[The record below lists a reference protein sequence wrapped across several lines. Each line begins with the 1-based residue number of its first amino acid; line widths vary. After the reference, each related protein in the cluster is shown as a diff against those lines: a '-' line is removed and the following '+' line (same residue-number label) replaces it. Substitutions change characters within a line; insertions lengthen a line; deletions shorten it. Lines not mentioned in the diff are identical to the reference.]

1 MTMTNTRPSAENA
14 VEEKLKNM
22 YALQKVMSRIDEI
35 RTVRGELPLEVR
47 DLSDEVERLAV
58 RVTKMREE
66 AAAARLSANKYK
78 EERIQ
83 AQATITKIEG
93 QLEQVSNSREYDNLT
108 KEIEFQELEIQLR
121 EKLIREN
128 TARENELMAAI
139 AQNEEEKA
147 ARINDLDIKR
157 KELDDIIS
165 ENKAEEDRLREE
177 AKQLEEIIDPRLL
190 NAFKRI
196 RKGSRNGLAI
206 VALDRDSC
214 GGCFAKIPPQ
224 RRLDVAFH
232 KKVIV
237 CEYCGRI
244 LIDPELAGI
253 KVEKPVEEKKN
264 RRRRVARK
272 EEE

>member
-1 MTMTNTRPSAENA
+1 MTNTRPSAENA

-22 YALQKVMSRIDEI
+22 YALQKVMRRIDEI

-66 AAAARLSANKYK
+66 AAAARLSANKNK
-78 EERIQ
+78 DERIQ

>member
-1 MTMTNTRPSAENA
+1 MTNTRPSAENA

-121 EKLIREN
+121 
-128 TARENELMAAI
+128 
-139 AQNEEEKA
+139 
-147 ARINDLDIKR
+147 
-157 KELDDIIS
+157 
-165 ENKAEEDRLREE
+165 
-177 AKQLEEIIDPRLL
+177 
-190 NAFKRI
+190 
-196 RKGSRNGLAI
+196 
-206 VALDRDSC
+206 
-214 GGCFAKIPPQ
+214 
-224 RRLDVAFH
+224 
-232 KKVIV
+232 
-237 CEYCGRI
+237 
-244 LIDPELAGI
+244 
-253 KVEKPVEEKKN
+253 
-264 RRRRVARK
+264 
-272 EEE
+272 